1 MHNAMIAAV
10 FAAII
15 LLTSCQV
22 VPRAEI
28 APEERVTTYN
38 VTFTGTRK
46 QGYDAIEVGL
56 ARIYNSPNDVVQVKQ
71 PDNGR
76 IIVKALSQVFVIRD
90 PDGMGLANVT
100 GRLPYL
106 LDVTISDNAVVLRF
120 EVTGPSTNG
129 EYPMDMVQVHRYFD
143 RLATDLSATFGG
155 SLAPGQFAPP
165 APPAPAPTATPAP
178 TRGR

>member
-1 MHNAMIAAV
+1 MRYLMIFVTLSAV
-10 FAAII
+10 LFF
-15 LLTSCQV
+15 SGCQV
-22 VPRAEI
+22 TPRAEI
-28 APEERVTTYN
+28 PPEERVTSYN

-46 QGYDAIEVGL
+46 QGYDAVEVGL

-76 IIVKALSQVFVIRD
+76 IIIKALSQVFVLRD
-90 PDGMGLANVT
+90 PDGLGLANVT

-106 LDVTISDNAVVLRF
+106 LDVTINDNAVVLRF

-129 EYPMDMVQVHRYFD
+129 EYPMDMMQVRRSFD

-155 SLAPGQFAPP
+155 TVAPEQLAPVAAPVPP
-165 APPAPAPTATPAP
+165 ASSAPA
-178 TRGR
+178 RKGK